1 MMNDDSNPSPKP
13 PGGPLRRHVRGLS
26 LGAVAVLVIG
36 VIIWYTHQPASA
48 AAEPAGPAAV
58 VVHTAVAAR
67 SDVPVYLEGLGTV
80 QGFNTVTITARVDGQ
95 LQQVDFSE
103 GEHVSKGQLLAQID
117 PRPYRAALEQA
128 MATRAKDAAQLESA
142 KADLARYMVLAPKHL
157 TSEQT
162 LDDQRATVA
171 QISAQ
176 LQIDAAVIDNARTQL
191 AYTRITSPIDGRT
204 GIRLI
209 DAGNNV
215 RATDTGGIV
224 VITQMQPISAV
235 FTLPENDLLQV
246 NQALAAGSVS
256 VTALSQDG
264 KTALDTGKLT
274 VVDNQI
280 DPATGTMRLKATFP
294 NPRDA
299 LWPGEFVNVRVLTS
313 QQRGVVTL
321 PSEAVQVGPDGPFTY
336 VVKADSTVEVRPLK
350 LGEQSGDRTVI
361 TSGVAAGE
369 RVVTSNQFRLQPGA
383 RVRSS

>member
-1 MMNDDSNPSPKP
+1 MTNHGSNPW
-13 PGGPLRRHVRGLS
+13 RRHVRGLS
-26 LGAVAVLVIG
+26 LGA
-36 VIIWYTHQPASA
+36 
-48 AAEPAGPAAV
+48 AAV